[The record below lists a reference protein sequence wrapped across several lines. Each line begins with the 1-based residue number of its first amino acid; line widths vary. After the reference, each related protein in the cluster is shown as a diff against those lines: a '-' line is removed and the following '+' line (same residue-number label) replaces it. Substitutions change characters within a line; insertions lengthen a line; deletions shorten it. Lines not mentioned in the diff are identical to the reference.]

1 MTRLTNLVQFPG
13 LGLSFELNR
22 VAFSI
27 GRFNVYWYGVCI
39 AFGICLA
46 LVFAFRHSV
55 EFGVDADSMVDVI
68 LIGIVLGIAS
78 ARAYY
83 VAMAPFK
90 YESIWEMIA
99 IRDGGLAIYGG
110 IIGGF
115 LFGGLACKWRGV
127 PVLPM
132 FDLTAMGFLLGQCCG
147 RWGNFFN
154 QEAFGCN
161 TTLPWGMYSEATRDY
176 LMGSTVTAQSGV
188 TIDPNLPVHP
198 TFLYILIMAVI
209 AVIFILLFRYIK
221 KRKFNGD
228 IALRYMIWY
237 GAGRFWIEALRTDS
251 LMLVPSIGLRVSQ
264 LIAGI
269 AVAAG
274 VAAEIYFTRKAEGKP
289 LMVKL
294 ALTADNKAALD
305 KLRKE
310 RGAIGLMLDADT
322 ELVASSPRKLFV
334 ERTEAYNAEV
344 KRIIEQTK

>member
-188 TIDPNLPVHP
+188 TIDLPVHP
-198 TFLYILIMAVI
+198 TFLYESIWCLVG
-209 AVIFILLFRYIK
+209 FILLFRYIK

>member
-198 TFLYILIMAVI
+198 TFLYESIWCLVG
-209 AVIFILLFRYIK
+209 FILLFRYIK

-269 AVAAG
+269 AVVAG

-310 RGAIGLMLDADT
+310 KGAIGLVLDADT